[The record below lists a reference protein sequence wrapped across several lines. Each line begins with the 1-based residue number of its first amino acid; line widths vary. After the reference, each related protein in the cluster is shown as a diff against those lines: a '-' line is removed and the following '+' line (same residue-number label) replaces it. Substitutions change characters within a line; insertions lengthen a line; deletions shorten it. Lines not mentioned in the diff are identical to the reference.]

1 MTPSARQRVG
11 RQVLW
16 HPPSHR
22 GTPPSHLISR
32 SPFLLPSLPLPPLPT
47 QTRTLLIWPI
57 AAHESPLRTP
67 RPLLLL
73 SHIPTVLSL
82 CYFAKPEIALS
93 LSHPRYQSSLNSL
106 CKTEP
111 TICLAADLQKLEL
124 NANKAADLNV
134 CDINL

>member
-1 MTPSARQRVG
+1 MKALC
-11 RQVLW
+11 VL
-16 HPPSHR
+16 PDR
-22 GTPPSHLISR
+22 CFCCLT
-32 SPFLLPSLPLPPLPT
+32 FPLY
-47 QTRTLLIWPI
+47 
-57 AAHESPLRTP
+57 
-67 RPLLLL
+67 
-73 SHIPTVLSL
+73 SL

-111 TICLAADLQKLEL
+111 TICLAADLQKLAQ